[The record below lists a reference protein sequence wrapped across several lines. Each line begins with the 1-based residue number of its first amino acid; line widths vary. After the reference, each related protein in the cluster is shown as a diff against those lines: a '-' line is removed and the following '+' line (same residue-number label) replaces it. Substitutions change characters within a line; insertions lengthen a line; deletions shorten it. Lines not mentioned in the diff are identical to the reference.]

1 MSRARRSRSL
11 QVEALETRR
20 VPAAISTAG
29 GGLTITNPDGPL
41 LVETT
46 ATPNQYIIT
55 DNLGS
60 QIVTSATRS
69 IIVTGT
75 SGDDILDFDATV
87 SPLFASVWINGLAG
101 TDQVHLGGTF
111 AGNMTI
117 NLGAGDDLVTQF
129 ADVTVLGDF
138 VVSDLA
144 GANSFSQNDLNLD
157 VARNL
162 SLVGLANYTM
172 GNSTIS
178 TLAVGGT
185 VSIAGLGV
193 GSNTTPL
200 NVGLNGKSVSIAG
213 NLFVNGTGHTG
224 SGDVF
229 VCSAELTVLR
239 NIALNLAGGT
249 NTAVVS
255 PTAGGLGVAGTTTF
269 IGGSGVDVVVL
280 GADSLLSKA
289 VTVNLGGGVNTFVDT
304 ATSKYGVGLNVV
316 AGEGTDTVVIQ
327 GQVIGNLSVDMG
339 GGDGNTCVFTGSAS
353 GLFRYRDGTGNLG
366 TLVIAP
372 AVPKTVTVDVLFGR
386 GTKTLNLGPKLTL
399 TGRIVGT
406 GGSYTFNPGTA
417 TLLPSLKKILFP

>member
-1 MSRARRSRSL
+1 MSRARRSRSFR
-11 QVEALETRR
+11 VEALETRR

-29 GGLTITNPDGPL
+29 GNLMITNPDGPL

-60 QIVTSATRS
+60 RVVTLATRS

-75 SGDDILDFDATV
+75 SGDDVLDFDTTV

-101 TDQVHLGGTF
+101 ADQVTLGGTF
-111 AGNMTI
+111 AGNMTV

-129 ADVTVLGDF
+129 ANVTVLGDF
-138 VVSDLA
+138 IVNDLA
-144 GANSFSQNDLNLD
+144 GANSFLQNDLNLD
-157 VARNL
+157 VAKNL

-172 GNSTIS
+172 GNLGTS
-178 TLAVGGT
+178 TLAVGGS
-185 VSIAGLGV
+185 VSVVGLGV
-193 GSNTTPL
+193 GSTTTPL
-200 NVGLNGKSVSIAG
+200 SVFLNGQTVNIAG
-213 NLFVNGTGHTG
+213 NLSVTGTGHTG

-229 VCSAELTVLR
+229 VGTAQLTVLR
-239 NIALNLAGGT
+239 NIALNLAGGA
-249 NTAVVS
+249 NTFVVS

-280 GADSLLSKA
+280 GADSLLSKS
-289 VTVNLGGGVNTFVDT
+289 VVVNLGSGVNTFVDT
-304 ATSKYGVGLNVV
+304 ATSKYGAGLNVV
-316 AGEGTDTVVIQ
+316 AGDGADTAVIT
-327 GQVIGNLSVDMG
+327 GQVTGNLSVDMG
-339 GGDGNTCVFTGSAS
+339 GGDGNTCVFTGTAS
-353 GLFRYRDGTGNLG
+353 GLFRYRDGIGNFG

-372 AVPKTVTVDVLFGR
+372 DVPKTVTVDVLFGR
-386 GTKTLNLGPKLTL
+386 GTKTLNLGPNLTL

>member
-11 QVEALETRR
+11 QIEALEARR

-138 VVSDLA
+138 VVNDLA
-144 GANSFSQNDLNLD
+144 GANSFLQNDLNLD
-157 VARNL
+157 VAKNL
-162 SLVGLANYTM
+162 SLVGLAVYQM
-172 GNSTIS
+172 GGAGTS
-178 TLAVGGT
+178 TLAVGGG
-185 VSIAGLGV
+185 VSIAGLGI
-193 GSNTTPL
+193 GSMATPL
-200 NVGLNGKSVSIAG
+200 VVLLDGQTVNIAG
-213 NLFVNGTGHTG
+213 NLYLTGTNNTSGGDLFVDT
-224 SGDVF
+224 
-229 VCSAELTVLR
+229 AQLTVLS
-239 NIALNLAGGT
+239 NFVLNLAGGN
-249 NTAVVS
+249 NTTVLT
-255 PTAGGLGVAGTTTF
+255 PDAGGLGVAGGTV
-269 IGGSGVDVVVL
+269 INGSSGVDVVVL
-280 GADSLLSKA
+280 GANSLLSKS
-289 VTVNLGGGVNTFVDT
+289 VNVSLGSGINTFVDT
-304 ATSKYGVGLNVV
+304 ATSKYGGSLNVV
-316 AGEGTDTVVIQ
+316 AGEGTDTAVIT
-327 GQVIGNLSVDMG
+327 GQVTGNLSVDMG

-353 GLFRYRDGTGNLG
+353 GLFRYRDGLGNLG

-386 GTKTLNLGPKLTL
+386 GTKTLNLGPNLTL
-399 TGRIVGT
+399 TGKIVGT